1 VSDPVARHTAIAQ
14 ERMRTMVPL
23 NPGESKQLANG
34 HHHHQQQHP
43 QVLASTREAGGMP
56 SLSLSLEVPRNA
68 PRGSPKLGR
77 KRADSCLSA
86 NDRTDEAAPP
96 LFSPGVIPSSPTTE
110 PSVYETGA
118 RMSQIIM
125 MNDIGAARAARAFK
139 KRAVPVE
146 ADEMPELVGGEGAE
160 VQIRVSGE
168 EKSGEKEKVKETQ
181 GGEKETEKEKGS
193 WTLDEV
199 DGNHDDGDGFP
210 THVKEG
216 GGTLTRA
223 TAARYAKQSKAM
235 RTLGITASQEKLMN
249 VLGLDMPPEP
259 DHLTSNATDV
269 DLNSGAVKTPK
280 TPKQVLKVLMAG
292 GKKKDNSL
300 SSTIY
305 K

>member
-1 VSDPVARHTAIAQ
+1 MSDPVARHIAIAQ

-34 HHHHQQQHP
+34 HHHHQNP
-43 QVLASTREAGGMP
+43 QVLASTREAGGVP
-56 SLSLSLEVPRNA
+56 ALSLSLEVPRNA
-68 PRGSPKLGR
+68 PRGFPKLGR

-86 NDRTDEAAPP
+86 SDRTDEEASP

-259 DHLTSNATDV
+259 GHLTSNATDV
-269 DLNSGAVKTPK
+269 DLNPGAVKTPK